1 MPTSRNEE
9 FRLEFI
15 TGTVHTVQYV
25 LNTYAACS

>member
-1 MPTSRNEE
+1 MPTSGGQK
-9 FRLEFI
+9 FRLDFI